1 MTVTVQRVNG
11 SGFLVVRPRGSRQ
24 AAFAVQ
30 LFVLTTFLLPSDTVI
45 RVICPTRPSGCPPGG
60 GCCWSACPG

>member
-30 LFVLTTFLLPSDTVI
+30 LFVLTTFLLP
-45 RVICPTRPSGCPPGG
+45 TRPSGCPPGG